1 MNPNSD
7 LSPSLVERCDALLA
21 RLAGFGRVVV
31 AYSGGVDSAV
41 VARAARQACGTDAL
55 AVTAVSPSLASGE
68 LEQAQKLAE
77 QIGIAHQV
85 IETREFDNP
94 SYISNPA
101 NRCYHCK
108 TELYTRLDALC
119 DRWPDATVVNGA
131 NIDDLGDWRPGL
143 QAAREHRVD
152 SPLVAVGLT
161 KAEVRTLARHW
172 NLPVW
177 DKPASPCLSSRVAYG
192 TAVTPERLARIDS
205 AEQFLRQTLQIRELR
220 VRLEANEL
228 ARIEVPIAQ
237 VAKLTAAGNPDLV
250 ARRFRELG
258 FRAVCLDLEGFRSG
272 SLNDL
277 LPVLG

>member
-1 MNPNSD
+1 MSD
-7 LSPSLVERCDALLA
+7 LPPELAAKCAALLH

-41 VARAARQACGTDAL
+41 VARAAREACGERAR
-55 AVTAVSPSLASGE
+55 AVTAVSASLAQGE
-68 LEQAQKLAE
+68 LEHAQELARH
-77 QIGIAHQV
+77 IGIAHEV

-94 SYISNPA
+94 SYIANPA

-108 TELYTRLDALC
+108 TELYNQLDALC
-119 DRWPDATVVNGA
+119 NRWPGAVVVNGA
-131 NIDDLGDWRPGL
+131 NVDDLGDWRPGL
-143 QAAREHRVD
+143 QAAREHQVD
-152 SPLVAVGLT
+152 SPLVAVGIS
-161 KAEVRTLARHW
+161 KAEVRALAKHW
-172 NLPVW
+172 QLPAW

-192 TAVTPERLARIDS
+192 IAVTPERLARIDAS
-205 AEQFLRQTLQIRELR
+205 ERFIREELGVRELR

-228 ARIEVPIAQ
+228 ARIEVPLAE
-237 VAKLTAAGNPDLV
+237 VPRLV
-250 ARRFRELG
+250 AEGVSQRVAQRLRELG

>member
-94 SYISNPA
+94 SYTSNPA

-237 VAKLTAAGNPDLV
+237 VAQLTAAGNPDLV

>member
-94 SYISNPA
+94 SYTSNPA

-228 ARIEVPIAQ
+228 ARIEVPIAH
-237 VAKLTAAGNPDLV
+237 VAQLTAAGNPDLV